1 MNEAF
6 VKTLPVYF
14 PSKDFMTVLKPDNKI
29 LLTDIEASKL
39 RTKQGAMYVVAET
52 SEGTVLVPVNG

>member
-1 MNEAF
+1 MHDEF
-6 VKTLPVYF
+6 IKRLPVYF

-52 SEGTVLVPVNG
+52 SEGTILVPVNG